1 MKKIRIELWI
11 MPSGEEKIK
20 MIKIDDQKDAYLP
33 NMQTAF
39 SKEELDELSNI
50 MLSRVGYPCELY
62 KQGILQISGILKS
75 YNKDTLE
82 FEIE

>member
-1 MKKIRIELWI
+1 
-11 MPSGEEKIK
+11 
-20 MIKIDDQKDAYLP
+20 LP